1 MKLFFD
7 TSVLVPV
14 FLAKHMHHAAS
25 KAAFQQGRREDRSCG
40 AHSLAEFYA
49 TFTRLSEQVQR
60 LDGNEV
66 LVMIGEILERL
77 SVVALTSDEYAST
90 IQDAARDGVAGA
102 TICDALLARCAMKA
116 RADVIYTWNLKHF
129 QQFPEIRSR
138 VRTP

>member
-14 FLAKHMHHAAS
+14 FLTKHVHHTVS
-25 KAAFQQGRREDRSCG
+25 KAAFQQERREDRSCG

-49 TFTRLSEQVQR
+49 TFTGFTNKFSADRDDVLVSI
-60 LDGNEV
+60 GEV
-66 LVMIGEILERL
+66 LERV
-77 SVVALTSDEYAST
+77 SIVALTADEYVLA
-90 IQDAARDGVAGA
+90 IQGAARDGVTGA
-102 TICDALLARCAMKA
+102 TIYDALLARSAIKA
-116 RADVIYTWNLKHF
+116 QADVIYTWNLKRF

>member
-14 FLAKHMHHAAS
+14 FLTKHVHHPAS

-49 TFTRLSEQVQR
+49 TFTGFTNKFSA
-60 LDGNEV
+60 DSDDV
-66 LVMIGEILERL
+66 LVSIGEILERV
-77 SVVALTSDEYAST
+77 SIVALTADEYVLA
-90 IQDAARDGVAGA
+90 IQDAARDGVTGA
-102 TICDALLARCAMKA
+102 TIYDALLARSAIKA
-116 RADVIYTWNLKHF
+116 QADVIYTWNLKHF

>member
-14 FLAKHMHHAAS
+14 FLTKHTHHTAS
-25 KAAFQQGRREDRSCG
+25 KAAFQQGHREDRSCG

-49 TFTRLSEQVQR
+49 TFTGFTNKFSADRDDVLVSI
-60 LDGNEV
+60 GEV
-66 LVMIGEILERL
+66 LERV
-77 SVVALTSDEYAST
+77 SIVALTADEYVLA
-90 IQDAARDGVAGA
+90 IQGAARDEVTGA
-102 TICDALLARCAMKA
+102 TIYDALLARCAIKA
-116 RADVIYTWNLKHF
+116 QADVIYTWNLKHF